1 MDHQSPVLS
10 LQRGTAPARGLQQKG
25 RNPPCAGMGYTEIQ
39 PLRGIFAV
47 QPAPSVRLFKPPLT
61 NTADL
66 HLLVNKGHK
75 GFGKKKISPNYAKSS
90 DLSSFSTP
98 SFYNPFSIELMILK
112 HRELQARE
120 WNKHVAYFNAKNNQT
135 GPANCLRRTSQETPP
150 PARPP
155 RAPFDLQQNGGE
167 HQGLQ
172 LLCPGGRA
180 FPEVLQQAGTRL
192 ERKRRRRQSV
202 GLGGSAPSFARTRH
216 IVHGA
221 LKRCVREVVVSHARA
236 PRRLLQ
242 LVAQITA
249 DLPEQMEA

>member
-25 RNPPCAGMGYTEIQ
+25 RNPPCAGMGCTEIQ

-75 GFGKKKISPNYAKSS
+75 GFGKKKKSVTITQNPQICPH
-90 DLSSFSTP
+90 FSTP

-120 WNKHVAYFNAKNNQT
+120 
-135 GPANCLRRTSQETPP
+135 
-150 PARPP
+150 
-155 RAPFDLQQNGGE
+155 
-167 HQGLQ
+167 
-172 LLCPGGRA
+172 
-180 FPEVLQQAGTRL
+180 
-192 ERKRRRRQSV
+192 
-202 GLGGSAPSFARTRH
+202 
-216 IVHGA
+216 
-221 LKRCVREVVVSHARA
+221 
-236 PRRLLQ
+236 
-242 LVAQITA
+242 
-249 DLPEQMEA
+249 